1 MMQFIRDRANSV
13 WAKVLLGGVAISLAG
28 IGGTQIFSGPSADTV
43 ATVDGEKIS
52 LQEVEAQYQQLLNAN
67 AQNVDLSEEL
77 QRQYRLIARQD
88 LLQRRAMDAQIK
100 KWGIRASDKSVAEE
114 IISIPAFQKDGVFDQ
129 ETYKTAL
136 FYAGY
141 NIESFEEAVR
151 RDVQEKVVREALV
164 NSVFIPEK
172 SLIEQIEFAGQTRD
186 IEVAS
191 YNYLQDLDSVVV
203 SDEAIAQHYD
213 VNHEK
218 YVTPNRI
225 KLQYIEL
232 LPQSS
237 ANSSSELDAE
247 AVAAEVERLQKASE
261 QRLSEQ
267 FTIEYTSEA
276 EKEEAIALLSE
287 LKAKID
293 SGELTFDQAK
303 ERITALDNAYYNK
316 NGNFKYGVAGIPIFD
331 DALFSLTM
339 EEPIS
344 VPIITDGEVHMIH
357 LLNISSPY
365 SSHEALVEAAESSL
379 KEKVQVDRYLEQEM
393 RLQELAETY
402 TESLSEIAQ
411 DLGVELK
418 ESDWLNVDN
427 QEGLLANPTVW
438 NAVNSYDV
446 MENGRNSLPFAY
458 NDQPNHAMIVRIAE
472 QESSRPKSLEESFDE
487 IKAELA
493 REKAKEGIQKQV
505 TAMLEA
511 GDQQSFRND
520 IEQLGF
526 AYNQYN
532 DLSISSIG
540 RLSKPVEQHAVSN
553 GFQKVPALEEGKPSY
568 LVEDIDGHIVVIAI
582 NNIAK
587 GSLDDF
593 SDDEQM
599 QIREYLQG
607 IEASYEYRAFQQ
619 YLLNNGNI
627 KIYNNSFFE

>member
-67 AQNVDLSEEL
+67 AQNMDLSDEL

-191 YNYLQDLDSVVV
+191 YNYLQDLGSVAV
-203 SDEAIAQHYD
+203 SDDVISKHYESHSD
-213 VNHEK
+213 K

-232 LPQSS
+232 LPESISLSS
-237 ANSSSELDAE
+237 VDLSDD
-247 AVAAEVERLQKASE
+247 AVAAEVERLQKANE

-276 EKEEAIALLSE
+276 EKEDAIALLSE

-293 SGELTFDQAK
+293 AGDLTFEQAK
-303 ERITALDNAYYNK
+303 EQIAALDNAYYNK

-331 DALFSLTM
+331 DALFSLTI
-339 EEPIS
+339 EQPIS
-344 VPIITDGEVHMIH
+344 APVITDGEVHMIH

-365 SSHEALVEAAESSL
+365 SSQDDLVEVAKRSL
-379 KEKVQVDRYLEQEM
+379 KEKAQVDRYLEQEM

-411 DLGVELK
+411 DLGVELR
-418 ESDWLNVDN
+418 ESDWLDLDK
-427 QEGLLANPTVW
+427 QEGMLANPTVW
-438 NAVNSYDV
+438 SAVSSYDV
-446 MENGRNSLPFAY
+446 MENHRNSLPFAY

-472 QESSRPKSLEESFDE
+472 QEASRPKSLEESFDE

-493 REKAKEGIQKQV
+493 QETAKKSIQNQV
-505 TAMLEA
+505 SAMLEA

-540 RLSKPVEQHAVSN
+540 QLSKPVEQHAVSK
-553 GFQKVPALEEGKPSY
+553 GFQKVPTLEEGKPAY
-568 LVEDIDGHIVVIAI
+568 VVEDVDGHIVVVAI

-587 GSLDDF
+587 GSMDDF

-619 YLLNNGNI
+619 YLLNNSNI

>member
-67 AQNVDLSEEL
+67 AQNMDLSDEL

-129 ETYKTAL
+129 ETYKSAL

-191 YNYLQDLDSVVV
+191 YNYLQDLESVAV
-203 SDEAIAQHYD
+203 SDDAISNHYESHSD
-213 VNHEK
+213 E

-232 LPQSS
+232 LPESIPLSS
-237 ANSSSELDAE
+237 VDLSDD
-247 AVAAEVERLQKASE
+247 AVAAEVERLQKANE

-276 EKEEAIALLSE
+276 EKEDAIALLSE

-293 SGELTFDQAK
+293 AGDLTFEQAK
-303 ERITALDNAYYNK
+303 EQITALDNAYYNK

-339 EEPIS
+339 EQPIS
-344 VPIITDGEVHMIH
+344 APVITDGEVHMIH
-357 LLNISSPY
+357 LLNVSSPY
-365 SSHEALVEAAESSL
+365 SSQDDLVEAAKRSL
-379 KEKVQVDRYLEQEM
+379 KEKAQVDRYLEQEM

-418 ESDWLNVDN
+418 ESDWLDLDK

-438 NAVNSYDV
+438 SAVSSYDV
-446 MENGRNSLPFAY
+446 MENHRNSLPFAY

-472 QESSRPKSLEESFDE
+472 QEASRPKSLEESFDE

-493 REKAKEGIQKQV
+493 QETAKKSIQNQV
-505 TAMLEA
+505 SAMLEA

-540 RLSKPVEQHAVSN
+540 QLSKPVEQHAVSK
-553 GFQKVPALEEGKPSY
+553 GFQKVPTLEEGKPAY
-568 LVEDIDGHIVVIAI
+568 VVEDVDGHIVVVAI

-587 GSLDDF
+587 GSMDDF

-619 YLLNNGNI
+619 YLLNNSNI

>member
-191 YNYLQDLDSVVV
+191 YNYLQDLDSVAV

-237 ANSSSELDAE
+237 ANSSSDLDAE

-276 EKEEAIALLSE
+276 EKEDAIALLSE

-293 SGELTFDQAK
+293 LGELTFDQAK

-331 DALFSLTM
+331 DALFSLTI

-365 SSHEALVEAAESSL
+365 SSHEALVEAAEISL

-493 REKAKEGIQKQV
+493 QEKAKEGIQKQV

-619 YLLNNGNI
+619 YLLNNSNI

>member
-43 ATVDGEKIS
+43 ATVDGEKVS
-52 LQEVEAQYQQLLNAN
+52 LQEIEAQYQQLLNAN

-88 LLQRRAMDAQIK
+88 LLQRRAMDVQIK
-100 KWGIRASDKSVAEE
+100 KWGVRASDKSVAEE
-114 IISIPAFQKDGVFDQ
+114 IISIPAFQKNGVFDQ

-141 NIESFEEAVR
+141 NIETFEEAVR

-164 NSVFIPEK
+164 NSVFVPEK

-186 IEVAS
+186 IEIAS
-191 YNYLQDLDSVVV
+191 YNYLQNLGNIAISNEAV
-203 SDEAIAQHYD
+203 SDHYQSNQD
-213 VNHEK
+213 K

-232 LPQSS
+232 LPGSTPITSS
-237 ANSSSELDAE
+237 DLSDE
-247 AVAAEVERLQKASE
+247 AVRAEVDRLQKANE

-267 FTIEYTSEA
+267 FTIEYASEE

-287 LKAKID
+287 LKSKVDA
-293 SGELTFDQAK
+293 GELTFSQAK
-303 ERITALDNAYYNK
+303 AEVIALDNAYYNK

-331 DALFSLTM
+331 DALFSLTKDQ
-339 EEPIS
+339 PLS
-344 VPIITDGEVHMIH
+344 APIITDGEVHMIH
-357 LLNISSPY
+357 LLGITSPY
-365 SSHEALVEAAESSL
+365 SSYDDLVVAAKESL
-379 KEKVQVDRYLEQEM
+379 KRKLQGDHYLEQEM

-411 DLGVELK
+411 DLNVELK
-418 ESDWLNVDN
+418 ESDWLDVDR
-427 QEGLLANPTVW
+427 QEGLLSNPTVW
-438 NAVNSYDV
+438 NAINSYDV
-446 MENGRNSLPFAY
+446 MENHRNSLPFAY
-458 NDQPNHAMIVRIAE
+458 NDQSSHAMIVRIAD
-472 QESSRPKSLEESFDE
+472 QEASRPKNLQESFEE

-493 REKAKEGIQKQV
+493 REAAKDGVKTQV
-505 TAMLEA
+505 SAMLEA
-511 GDQQSFRND
+511 GDQQSFQND

-540 RLSKPVEQHAVSN
+540 ELSKPVEQHAISN
-553 GFQKVPALEEGKPSY
+553 GFQKVPALEEGKPAY
-568 LVEDIDGHIVVIAI
+568 IIEDIDGHIVVLAI

-587 GSLDDF
+587 GSMSDF
-593 SDDEQM
+593 SDDQQL

-619 YLLNNGNI
+619 YLLNNSNI

>member
-172 SLIEQIEFAGQTRD
+172 SLVEQIEFAGQTRD

-191 YNYLQDLDSVVV
+191 YNYLQDLDSVAV

-237 ANSSSELDAE
+237 ANSSSDLDAE

-276 EKEEAIALLSE
+276 EKEDAIALLSE

-619 YLLNNGNI
+619 YLLNNSNI

>member
-237 ANSSSELDAE
+237 ANSSSDLDAE

-276 EKEEAIALLSE
+276 EKEDAIALLSE

-303 ERITALDNAYYNK
+303 EKIIALDNAYYNK

-339 EEPIS
+339 EQPIS
-344 VPIITDGEVHMIH
+344 APIITDGEVHMIH

-418 ESDWLNVDN
+418 ESDWLNVDK

-619 YLLNNGNI
+619 YLLNNSNI

>member
-237 ANSSSELDAE
+237 ANSSSDLDAE

-339 EEPIS
+339 EQPIS

-619 YLLNNGNI
+619 YLLNNSNI

>member
-67 AQNVDLSEEL
+67 AQNMDLSDEL

-129 ETYKTAL
+129 ETYKSAL

-191 YNYLQDLDSVVV
+191 YNYLQDLESVAV
-203 SDEAIAQHYD
+203 SDDAISKHYESHSD
-213 VNHEK
+213 K

-232 LPQSS
+232 LPESIPLSS
-237 ANSSSELDAE
+237 VDLSDD
-247 AVAAEVERLQKASE
+247 AVAAEVERLQKANE

-276 EKEEAIALLSE
+276 EKEDAIALLSE

-293 SGELTFDQAK
+293 AGDLTFEQAK
-303 ERITALDNAYYNK
+303 EQITALDNAYYNQ

-339 EEPIS
+339 EQPIS
-344 VPIITDGEVHMIH
+344 APVITDGEVHMIH
-357 LLNISSPY
+357 LLNVSSPY
-365 SSHEALVEAAESSL
+365 SSQDDLVEAAKRSL
-379 KEKVQVDRYLEQEM
+379 KEKAQVDRYLEQEM

-411 DLGVELK
+411 DLGVDLK
-418 ESDWLNVDN
+418 ESDWLDLDK
-427 QEGLLANPTVW
+427 QEGMLANPTVW
-438 NAVNSYDV
+438 SAISSYDV
-446 MENGRNSLPFAY
+446 MENHRNSLPFAY

-472 QESSRPKSLEESFDE
+472 QEASRPKSLEESFDE

-493 REKAKEGIQKQV
+493 QETAKKSIQNQV
-505 TAMLEA
+505 SAMLEA

-540 RLSKPVEQHAVSN
+540 QLSKPVEQHAVSK
-553 GFQKVPALEEGKPSY
+553 GFQKVPTLEEGKPAY
-568 LVEDIDGHIVVIAI
+568 VVEDVDGHIVVVAI

-587 GSLDDF
+587 GSMDDF

-619 YLLNNGNI
+619 YLLNNSNI

>member
-67 AQNVDLSEEL
+67 AQNMDLSDEL

-191 YNYLQDLDSVVV
+191 YNYLQDLESVAV
-203 SDEAIAQHYD
+203 SDDVISKHYESHSD
-213 VNHEK
+213 K

-232 LPQSS
+232 LPESISLSS
-237 ANSSSELDAE
+237 VDLSDD
-247 AVAAEVERLQKASE
+247 AVAAEVERLQKANE

-276 EKEEAIALLSE
+276 EKEDAIALLSE

-293 SGELTFDQAK
+293 AGDLTFEQAK
-303 ERITALDNAYYNK
+303 EQIAALDNAYYNK

-339 EEPIS
+339 EQPIS
-344 VPIITDGEVHMIH
+344 APVITDGEVHMIH

-365 SSHEALVEAAESSL
+365 SSQDDLVEAAKRSL
-379 KEKVQVDRYLEQEM
+379 KEKAQVDRYLEQEM

-411 DLGVELK
+411 DLGVELR
-418 ESDWLNVDN
+418 ESDWLDLDK

-438 NAVNSYDV
+438 SAVSSYDV
-446 MENGRNSLPFAY
+446 MENHRNSLPFAY

-472 QESSRPKSLEESFDE
+472 QEASRPKSLEESFDE

-493 REKAKEGIQKQV
+493 QETAKKSIQNQV
-505 TAMLEA
+505 SAMLEA

-540 RLSKPVEQHAVSN
+540 QLSKPVEQHAVSK
-553 GFQKVPALEEGKPSY
+553 GFQKVPTLEEGKPAY
-568 LVEDIDGHIVVIAI
+568 VVEDVDGHIVVVAI

-587 GSLDDF
+587 GSMDDF

-619 YLLNNGNI
+619 YLLNNSNI

>member
-67 AQNVDLSEEL
+67 AQNMDLSDEL

-191 YNYLQDLDSVVV
+191 YNYLQDLESVAV
-203 SDEAIAQHYD
+203 SDDVISKHYESHSD
-213 VNHEK
+213 K

-232 LPQSS
+232 LPESIPLSS
-237 ANSSSELDAE
+237 VDLSDD
-247 AVAAEVERLQKASE
+247 AVAAEVERLQKANE

-276 EKEEAIALLSE
+276 EKEDAIALLSE

-293 SGELTFDQAK
+293 AGDLTFEQAK
-303 ERITALDNAYYNK
+303 EQIAALDNAYYNK

-339 EEPIS
+339 EQPIS
-344 VPIITDGEVHMIH
+344 APVITDGEVHMIH

-365 SSHEALVEAAESSL
+365 SSQDDLVEAAKRSL
-379 KEKVQVDRYLEQEM
+379 KEKAQVDRYLEQEM

-411 DLGVELK
+411 DLGVELR
-418 ESDWLNVDN
+418 ESDWLDLDK

-438 NAVNSYDV
+438 SAVSSYDV
-446 MENGRNSLPFAY
+446 MENHRNSLPFAY

-472 QESSRPKSLEESFDE
+472 QEASRPKSLEESFDE

-493 REKAKEGIQKQV
+493 QETAKKSIQNQV
-505 TAMLEA
+505 SAMLEA

-540 RLSKPVEQHAVSN
+540 QLSKPVEQHAVSK
-553 GFQKVPALEEGKPSY
+553 GFQKVPTLEEGKPAY
-568 LVEDIDGHIVVIAI
+568 VVEDVDGHIVVVAI

-587 GSLDDF
+587 GSMDDF

-619 YLLNNGNI
+619 YLLNNSNI

>member
-172 SLIEQIEFAGQTRD
+172 SLVEQIEFAGQTRD

-191 YNYLQDLDSVVV
+191 YNYLQDLDSVAV

-237 ANSSSELDAE
+237 ANSSSDLDAE
-247 AVAAEVERLQKASE
+247 TVAAEVERLQKASE

-276 EKEEAIALLSE
+276 EKEDAIALLSE

-493 REKAKEGIQKQV
+493 QEKAKEGIQKQV

-619 YLLNNGNI
+619 YLLNNSNI

>member
-52 LQEVEAQYQQLLNAN
+52 LQEVEAQYQQLLNTN
-67 AQNVDLSEEL
+67 AQNMDLSDEL

-191 YNYLQDLDSVVV
+191 YNYLQDLESVAV
-203 SDEAIAQHYD
+203 SDDVISKHYESHSD
-213 VNHEK
+213 K

-232 LPQSS
+232 LPESISLSS
-237 ANSSSELDAE
+237 VALSDD
-247 AVAAEVERLQKASE
+247 AVAAEVERLQKANE

-276 EKEEAIALLSE
+276 EKEDAIALLSE

-293 SGELTFDQAK
+293 AGDLTFEQAK
-303 ERITALDNAYYNK
+303 EQIGALDNAYYNK

-339 EEPIS
+339 EQPIS
-344 VPIITDGEVHMIH
+344 APVITDGEVHMIH
-357 LLNISSPY
+357 LLNVSSPY
-365 SSHEALVEAAESSL
+365 SSQDDLVEAAKRSL
-379 KEKVQVDRYLEQEM
+379 KEKAKVDRYLEQEM

-418 ESDWLNVDN
+418 ESDWLDLDK

-438 NAVNSYDV
+438 SAVSSYDV
-446 MENGRNSLPFAY
+446 MENHRNSLPFAY

-472 QESSRPKSLEESFDE
+472 QEASRPKSLEESFDE

-493 REKAKEGIQKQV
+493 QETAKKSIQNQV
-505 TAMLEA
+505 SAMLEA

-540 RLSKPVEQHAVSN
+540 QLSKPVEQHAVSK
-553 GFQKVPALEEGKPSY
+553 GFQKVPILEEGKPAY
-568 LVEDIDGHIVVIAI
+568 VVEDVDGHIVVVAI

-587 GSLDDF
+587 GSMDDF

-619 YLLNNGNI
+619 YLLNNSSI